1 MLTVILILI
10 VIGFVGFSCY
20 TAERDFA
27 KAVMCN
33 SKGLY
38 KEAIYYYASAT
49 VSSCFLK
56 DVSRGQI
63 ASIWKT
69 HGPFDYIELYNL
81 ITNSK
86 ELGSVLSR
94 EEIIEIIRNSSVAA

>member
-1 MLTVILILI
+1 MLSVILILV

-20 TAERDFA
+20 TAERDFV
-27 KAVMCN
+27 KAAMFN

-49 VSSCFLK
+49 DSSCFLK

-69 HGPFDYIELYNL
+69 QGPFDYIDLYNL
-81 ITNSK
+81 ITNAK
-86 ELGSVLSR
+86 DLASVLSR
-94 EEIIEIIRNSSVAA
+94 EQIIEIIRNASVAG